1 MGRDKKYNQLV
12 KEKVCRKE
20 YTVLMQ
26 KNSVYFSLYIAVNN
40 YTGWYFVSN
49 KVKRKA
55 LVIMLVG
62 HLKKEMRKHKW
73 MKKYTIRIASK
84 KLKE

>member
-12 KEKVCRKE
+12 KEKVCIKE

-40 YTGWYFVSN
+40 YTG
-49 KVKRKA
+49 
-55 LVIMLVG
+55 
-62 HLKKEMRKHKW
+62 
-73 MKKYTIRIASK
+73 
-84 KLKE
+84 